1 MIWESPAFHGGP
13 TWSGIAPPR
22 RGYLSGMADDE
33 AAPDR
38 ARRRSLRRWV
48 PRLVVLGLM
57 VAALVYLVG
66 KRDEVVRGF
75 SLLAHPRVGWLVS
88 AVALETLSL
97 WALAGLQWLFLHAAD
112 ADIGTGEMAELTAAH
127 NAITM
132 SVPGGVAWST
142 AFVYDQLRRRGV
154 ERNLAGWSILSS
166 GAVSSFCLFLLV
178 AAGVE
183 WTSHGPATA
192 AKIPVGVLA
201 AIPPAA
207 AVALVVAHR
216 RGVTPSEVSDRVA
229 GRLDSWIGK
238 RAGNWLRKLSR
249 DLGRYQPTAGEWA
262 RTFLAAL
269 LNWLSDLG
277 CLLACIFAI
286 GGRVP
291 WPGVLIAYSLAKVA
305 GILPITPGGLGVVE
319 AGLSGLLVLHGVAP
333 TRAIAATVLYRLIS
347 FWLLLPIGWSYWGFL
362 KMRARRSDS
371 PAEATSTG

>member
-1 MIWESPAFHGGP
+1 
-13 TWSGIAPPR
+13 
-22 RGYLSGMADDE
+22 MADAE

-38 ARRRSLRRWV
+38 ARRRSLRKWV
-48 PRLVVLGLM
+48 PRVVVLGLM

-66 KRDEVVRGF
+66 KRHEVVNGF
-75 SLLAHPRVGWLVS
+75 SLLAHPRVEWLVGG
-88 AVALETLSL
+88 VALETLSL
-97 WALAGLQWLFLHAAD
+97 WALARLQWLFLHAAD

-154 ERNLAGWSILSS
+154 EQNLAGWSILSS

-183 WTSHGPATA
+183 WTASGPAAA
-192 AKIPVGVLA
+192 AKIPVALLA
-201 AIPPAA
+201 AIPPVA
-207 AVALVVAHR
+207 AVALAVAHR

-229 GRLDSWIGK
+229 GRLDSWVGK
-238 RAGNWLRKLSR
+238 RAGSWLRNLSR
-249 DLGRYQPTAGEWA
+249 DLGRYQPTPGEWA

-277 CLLACIFAI
+277 CLLACIIAI
-286 GGRVP
+286 GGRIP

-319 AGLSGLLVLHGVAP
+319 AGLSGLLVLHGMASS
-333 TRAIAATVLYRLIS
+333 RAIAATVLYRLIS
-347 FWLLLPIGWSYWGFL
+347 FWLLLPIGWGYWGFL
-362 KMRARRSDS
+362 KVRARRSDS

>member
-1 MIWESPAFHGGP
+1 
-13 TWSGIAPPR
+13 
-22 RGYLSGMADDE
+22 MADAE

-38 ARRRSLRRWV
+38 ARRRSLRKWITRV
-48 PRLVVLGLM
+48 VVLGLM

-66 KRDEVVRGF
+66 KRDQVVNGF
-75 SLLAHPRVGWLVS
+75 SLLAHPRVAWLVS

-97 WALAGLQWLFLHAAD
+97 WALARLQWLFLHAAD
-112 ADIGTGEMAELTAAH
+112 AHIGTGEMAELTAAH

-154 ERNLAGWSILSS
+154 EQNLAGWSILSS

-183 WTSHGPATA
+183 WTAHGPAAA
-192 AKIPVGVLA
+192 AKIPVALLA
-201 AIPPAA
+201 AIPPVA
-207 AVALVVAHR
+207 AVALAVAHR

-229 GRLDSWIGK
+229 DRLDSRVST

-277 CLLACIFAI
+277 CLLACIIAI

-319 AGLSGLLVLHGVAP
+319 AGLSGLLVLHGMASD
-333 TRAIAATVLYRLIS
+333 RAIAATVLYRLIS

-362 KMRARRSDS
+362 KVRARRSDS